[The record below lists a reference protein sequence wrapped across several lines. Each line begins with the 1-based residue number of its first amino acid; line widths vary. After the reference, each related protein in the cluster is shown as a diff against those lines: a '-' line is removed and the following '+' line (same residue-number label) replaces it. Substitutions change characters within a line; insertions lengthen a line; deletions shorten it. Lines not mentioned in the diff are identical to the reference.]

1 MDAAAL
7 VAAPILTAVEFL
19 ALQMKEAH
27 SPEEARAIAR
37 FYFCQFYCIA
47 HADLTVEQVLEDR
60 NGRQRGE
67 LLNLEAQRFASI
79 AVDRSVKALEKQMS
93 WNQGLCPWDISGA
106 ALRREL
112 RQRLEL
118 DQYFDVDKE
127 WVAEDLVA
135 IASKARENTVH
146 IKKILNFSI
155 PKGFHEN
162 GKPLMSD
169 VQIVH
174 QLLSQMGIK
183 VDFRWQGS
191 GENKHRVYRLD
202 IERWNRLNAVLERRR
217 LEREHARQNEVD
229 EAEGSPVDQN
239 RECSQ
244 AGDLVEGDRAIAQ
257 WLTPEVLRDVRSMWD
272 AAVGDVERQEA
283 LRSFIPEVVL
293 ERAVLGSR
301 WRR

>member
-1 MDAAAL
+1 
-7 VAAPILTAVEFL
+7 VQFL

-47 HADLTVEQVLEDR
+47 HADLTIEQVLEDR

-67 LLNLEAQRFASI
+67 LLNLEAQRFESI

-127 WVAEDLVA
+127 WVAEDLGA
-135 IASKARENTVH
+135 IASKARENAVH

-202 IERWNRLNAVLERRR
+202 AERWNMLSAVLDRRR
-217 LEREHARQNEVD
+217 LEREHARQNE
-229 EAEGSPVDQN
+229 EEIRSPLDQN
-239 RECSQ
+239 KEFSQ
-244 AGDLVEGDRAIAQ
+244 TGDLVEDDRAIAQ
-257 WLTPEVLRDVRSMWD
+257 WLTPEVLLDVRSMWD
-272 AAVGDVERQEA
+272 AAAGDVEKQAA
-283 LRSFIPEVVL
+283 LREFIPEGVL
-293 ERAVLGSR
+293 ERAIV
-301 WRR
+301 